1 MEERKL
7 YGATEYDG
15 EVERNFIDVDVILTL
30 LCLHE
35 DEKVGSLSSLKEEFA
50 AAISMA
56 ATFGYEQRLYLAAK
70 YPESRNPYKE
80 RQLLLKASELSEED
94 LARLVKRM
102 LRKLETTTKKLLWLN
117 GVSRKLVGEGFIRGY
132 INTRDAN
139 QCRDLLS
146 DLMDAYQIEKRALG
160 EEFFSKAM

>member
-1 MEERKL
+1 
-7 YGATEYDG
+7 
-15 EVERNFIDVDVILTL
+15 
-30 LCLHE
+30 
-35 DEKVGSLSSLKEEFA
+35 
-50 AAISMA
+50 
-56 ATFGYEQRLYLAAK
+56 
-70 YPESRNPYKE
+70 
-80 RQLLLKASELSEED
+80 
-94 LARLVKRM
+94 M